1 MLSSASRHLRRNLVA
16 YLALLFALSGT
27 SYAAATKLLP
37 ANSVGT
43 RQVING
49 SLLKRDFKSGQLP
62 RGARG
67 PRGFAGA
74 DGATGPAGPAGPA
87 GTAGAQGSPG
97 PVDVT
102 YAESDSISLP
112 HQSEATGVAVCP
124 EGMVAIGGG
133 AATLPP
139 ATPETG
145 VSLRF
150 SDWDTTTGSVP
161 DEWSVTMNNAD
172 PTNDQS
178 FVVDAICTQPT
189 TISAAAALTKA
200 SKALR
205 EAH

>member
-1 MLSSASRHLRRNLVA
+1 MLSSASRHLRRNLVP
-16 YLALLFALSGT
+16 YVALLFALSGT
-27 SYAAATKLLP
+27 SYAAATRLLP

-49 SLLKRDFKSGQLP
+49 SLMKKDFKAGQLP

-74 DGATGPAGPAGPA
+74 AGATGPAGPAGPA
-87 GTAGAQGSPG
+87 GAQGPPG
-97 PVDVT
+97 PVLVT
-102 YAESDSISLP
+102 YAESDPISLP

-124 EGMVAIGGG
+124 QGMVVIGGG
-133 AATLPP
+133 VTPGLIAAPP
-139 ATPETG
+139 TG
-145 VSLRF
+145 VSVRF
-150 SDWDTTTGSVP
+150 SDWDTTGTVP

-172 PTNDQS
+172 PSNDQS

-189 TISAAAALTKA
+189 NIGAAAVLTKA

-205 EAH
+205 AAH